1 MNDATRW
8 LVLVVL
14 VGGIV
19 TAFYYYYWRPNAQQQ
34 PPPFVEAPPSQAEIQ
49 PVIRH
54 PIQPAQPA
62 GEASAL
68 PPLDESDEATRDA
81 LAGLLSQDWVQE
93 FFQLE
98 DIVRRLVVTID
109 NLPRRQVPLKY
120 MPVKPTGPRF
130 LALGEEESLFL
141 NPDNYRRYTSYVRL
155 AEAVETKKLVTGY
168 VHFYPLFQQAYEDLG
183 YPSGYF
189 NDRLVEAIDNL
200 LAAPDIKG
208 PVKLVRPKVMYQFAD
223 PDLEARSAGQKI
235 LIRMGSENAGRLKAK
250 LHEIRH
256 ELTGQAPD
264 LRSAA
269 AG

>member
-1 MNDATRW
+1 MSDATRW

-19 TAFYYYYWRPNAQQQ
+19 AAFYYYWQQNVQQ
-34 PPPFVEAPPSQAEIQ
+34 PTLFVAAPAPQAEIQ
-49 PVIRH
+49 PAIRH
-54 PIQPAQPA
+54 PIQPAQPT
-62 GEASAL
+62 EETL
-68 PPLDESDEATRDA
+68 PPLDQSDEVTRDA
-81 LAGLLSQDWVQE
+81 LAGLLSQDWIQE

-98 DIVRRLVVTID
+98 GIVRRLVVTID

-130 LALGEEESLFL
+130 LAIGEEKNLFL
-141 NPDNYRRYTSYVRL
+141 NPDNYRRYTPYVRL

-168 VHFYPLFQQAYEDLG
+168 VHFYPLFQQAYKDLG

-189 NDRLVEAIDNL
+189 NDRLVEVIDNL

-223 PDLEARSAGQKI
+223 PDIEARSAGQKI
-235 LIRMGSENAGRLKAK
+235 LIRMGSENAGRIKAK
-250 LHEIRH
+250 LHEIRR
-256 ELTGQAPD
+256 ELTSQTPD
-264 LRSAA
+264 LRSPA